1 MKGRSLVV
9 TLGEN
14 PHDDNTPTLLQRRA
28 VKGTRNQ
35 VKPYKWQ
42 DLYKHTPQAI
52 EDTVLV
58 TEGEPIRRTLIEKD
72 LAR

>member
-1 MKGRSLVV
+1 MVV
-9 TLGEN
+9 TLGQN
-14 PHDDNTPTLLQRRA
+14 PHDVNTPTLLHRGA

-42 DLYKHTPQAI
+42 DLYKHTPQAV

-58 TEGEPIRRTLIEKD
+58 TEGEPIRRTLIKKNW
-72 LAR
+72 AR